1 VAQEPQKVGGE
12 RERIAVVNGPVLNL
26 LGMRETSVYGEIDL
40 TGIEKRLGE
49 RARELG
55 VEIEFF
61 QSNHE
66 GAILDYLQAMIGRV
80 SGIVLN
86 PAGLTH
92 TSVALRD
99 ALLATSVP
107 FVEVHISNIFSRET
121 FRSKSLTADISS
133 GLITGMGWYGYVL
146 ALEGLVQLLER
157 RG

>member
-1 VAQEPQKVGGE
+1 MAQEPQKVGGE